1 MVAVWMTTGE
11 ILTVFLLA
19 GLSLAVFFGERKR
32 EARLDE
38 LEQSIAM
45 VLKVILD
52 KMTQIEEL
60 KEFIPAFTI
69 NQNPLQGLFDAIAG
83 NIQSNIRER
92 HGRDDAGRFASLGD
106 AQDGETKAEEESEEI
121 QRL

>member
-1 MVAVWMTTGE
+1 MTTGE

-32 EARLDE
+32 EARLDD

-69 NQNPLQGLFDAIAG
+69 NQNPLQGLFDAIAK
-83 NIQSNIRER
+83 NIQTNIRER
-92 HGRDDAGRFASLGD
+92 HSRDDAGRFASLGD